1 MTREIAGPDTGADL
15 AELRRKITGLGA
27 QNAVAMVQRAI
38 DSVNEE
44 GQYQAIKYLFE
55 MIGLYPAVAN
65 ENNEPEDALAQ
76 ILLRQLGAETGD
88 ESRSRDR
95 E

>member
-1 MTREIAGPDTGADL
+1 MTRETSGPDTGADL
-15 AELRRKITGLGA
+15 AELRRKITGLVA

-55 MIGLYPAVAN
+55 MIGLYPAVAS
-65 ENNEPEDALAQ
+65 EDDKPEDTLAQ
-76 ILLRQLGAETGD
+76 ILLQQLGAETGD